1 MKKIILILVS
11 ILLLTGCSDK
21 NFDTNPYIEATTYK
35 EVIKDNKVVFDDIS
49 YDIQSVSIET
59 ITYDKNDN
67 RKKVTKYTD
76 GDLYSTAHYDYNG
89 DQLIEYKQV
98 NANGLE
104 YISKHTYGD
113 GIIKINFLASD
124 EEMPMTSTS
133 YMDENDKVLKTEM
146 MEDGVV
152 TITSTYH
159 YEEDELKK
167 ILSYR
172 EEELNTT
179 QNFEYNNIGDMIV
192 HHTIYHDQDDYIIVE
207 FFDYEYNDNILPI
220 TITKSWIRSERKDF
234 SITIN

>member
-1 MKKIILILVS
+1 MKKLILILVS

-76 GDLYSTAHYDYNG
+76 GDLYSTSYYDYK
-89 DQLIEYKQV
+89 DDKLIKAKQV
-98 NANGLE
+98 NEDGLE
-104 YISKHTYGD
+104 YISKYTYGD
-113 GIIKINFLASD
+113 DFIKVNMVASD
-124 EEMPMTSTS
+124 EEMSMISTS
-133 YMDENDKVLKTEM
+133 YMDENDRVLKTEM

-152 TITSTYH
+152 TTTSTYH

-167 ILSYR
+167 MLSYR
-172 EEELNTT
+172 EGELNTT
-179 QNFEYNNIGDMIV
+179 YNFEYNNIGNMIV
-192 HHTIYHDQDDYIIVE
+192 LHTIYHNQDDYITVE
-207 FFDYEYNDNILPI
+207 FFDYEYDDNMLPKA
-220 TITKSWIRSERKDF
+220 ITKSWIRSEREDF

>member
-1 MKKIILILVS
+1 MKKLILILVS

-67 RKKVTKYTD
+67 RKKVTKHTD
-76 GDLYSTAHYDYNG
+76 GDLYSTSYYDYNG

-113 GIIKINFLASD
+113 GIIKINFFASD
-124 EEMPMTSTS
+124 EEMPMTSTF
-133 YMDENDKVLKTEM
+133 YLDENDKVLKTET

-152 TITSTYH
+152 TTTSTYD

-172 EEELNTT
+172 QGELNTT

-192 HHTIYHDQDDYIIVE
+192 HHTIHHNQDDYILVE
-207 FFDYEYNDNILPI
+207 FFDYEYNDKMLPK
-220 TITKSWIRSERKDF
+220 TITRSWIRSEREDF

>member
-1 MKKIILILVS
+1 MKKLILILVS

-21 NFDTNPYIEATTYK
+21 NFDTNPYIEATTYN
-35 EVIKDNKVVFDDIS
+35 EVIKDNKVVFDGIS
-49 YDIQSVSIET
+49 YDIQSVSTET
-59 ITYDKNDN
+59 VTYDKNDN

-76 GDLYSTAHYDYNG
+76 GDLYSTSYYDYNG

-113 GIIKINFLASD
+113 GIIKINFFASD
-124 EEMPMTSTS
+124 EEMPMTSTF
-133 YMDENDKVLKTEM
+133 YLDENDKVLKTET

-152 TITSTYH
+152 TTTSTYD

-172 EEELNTT
+172 QGELNTT

-192 HHTIYHDQDDYIIVE
+192 HHTIHHNQDDYILVE
-207 FFDYEYNDNILPI
+207 FFDYEYNDKMLPK
-220 TITKSWIRSERKDF
+220 TITRSWIRSEREDF